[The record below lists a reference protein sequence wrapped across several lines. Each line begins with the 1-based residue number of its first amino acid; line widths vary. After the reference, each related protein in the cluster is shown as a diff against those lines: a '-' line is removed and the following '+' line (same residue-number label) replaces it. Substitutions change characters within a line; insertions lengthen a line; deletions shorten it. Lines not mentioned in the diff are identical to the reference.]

1 MVVMRG
7 GIQIKDDDTQLTSV
21 SPRVANNTSWS
32 ALEFPLVLITI
43 HTKSDKIKAEI
54 SALENT
60 NMKLFYL
67 RNKKI
72 SIRHILQHHHKNIYL

>member
-1 MVVMRG
+1 M
-7 GIQIKDDDTQLTSV
+7 IKDDDTYV
-21 SPRVANNTSWS
+21 SQRPDNNTTWS
-32 ALEFPLVLITI
+32 ALELPLVLITI
-43 HTKSDKIKAEI
+43 QTDPDKIKAEI

-72 SIRHILQHHHKNIYL
+72 SIRHILQHHDKNIYL

>member
-1 MVVMRG
+1 MMRTK
-7 GIQIKDDDTQLTSV
+7 IKIKDDDTYV
-21 SPRVANNTSWS
+21 SQRLDNNTSWS
-32 ALEFPLVLITI
+32 ALELPLVLITI
-43 HTKSDKIKAEI
+43 RQTDPDKIKAEI

>member
-1 MVVMRG
+1 MM
-7 GIQIKDDDTQLTSV
+7 ILTSV
-21 SPRVANNTSWS
+21 SSLGNNTSQS
-32 ALEFPLVLITI
+32 ALELPLVLITI
-43 HTKSDKIKAEI
+43 HTESDKIKAEI

>member
-1 MVVMRG
+1 MMRAK
-7 GIQIKDDDTQLTSV
+7 IKIKDDDTYV
-21 SPRVANNTSWS
+21 SQRHDNNTSWS
-32 ALEFPLVLITI
+32 ALELPLVLITI
-43 HTKSDKIKAEI
+43 QTDPDKIKAEI

>member
-1 MVVMRG
+1 MRAK
-7 GIQIKDDDTQLTSV
+7 IKIKDDDTYV
-21 SPRVANNTSWS
+21 SQRPDNNTSWS
-32 ALEFPLVLITI
+32 ALELPLVLITI
-43 HTKSDKIKAEI
+43 RQTDPDKIKAEI

-60 NMKLFYL
+60 NMRLFYL